1 MFAAGACAA
10 AHDVLHMMT
19 ARRGCL
25 PIEYADGVLCTQV
38 WYEGG
43 FSDYEADYRQ
53 RTGAV
58 DPSRVKYRKM
68 AALA

>member
-1 MFAAGACAA
+1 M
-10 AHDVLHMMT
+10 LHVVS
-19 ARRGCL
+19 AREGCL
-25 PIEYADGVLCTQV
+25 PVGEADGVLCMQV

>member
-1 MFAAGACAA
+1 MHELLRAWAESMQR
-10 AHDVLHMMT
+10 L
-19 ARRGCL
+19 
-25 PIEYADGVLCTQV
+25 QV

-53 RTGAV
+53 RTGAP